1 MRHVKFLPT
10 RLINFQCMVN
20 LRQLT
25 VKELESLCSEIR
37 QNIIDVVSKNGGHL
51 SSNLGVV
58 ELTVALCYVF
68 DFDMDKIVFDVGH
81 QAYAYKYLTGRAEK
95 FSTIRTENG
104 LSGFPDPQESVYDAF
119 STGHAGTSIAVGLGL
134 AYARD
139 QKKEDNY
146 IITLVGDASFFNGE
160 NLEAVTASDKK
171 PKKFLV
177 ILNDNGKSISKNNN
191 GLYKAVSAFTAKKSY
206 IRVNNFFSRT
216 IAKCFIGKALR
227 RIKNFVKRSM
237 SYYTIV
243 DKLDLKYVGPFDGH
257 DLKKLIKILQRI
269 KESENPTLLHI
280 RTTKGKGYALA
291 EDDSTKYHGVGKN
304 LQQSNNSFSDSV
316 SGILENVIEKYP
328 DICAITAGMKTGVG
342 LSEFADKHP
351 ESFLDVGIAEDL
363 AVTVAGGMAK
373 GGSSP
378 IVFIYSTFLQRA
390 FDQILNDIC
399 LQNLHV
405 VFCIDRAGF
414 VGNDGK
420 THQGIYDITYLI
432 HLPNMTVL
440 APRNTKELEN
450 MLDLALGLSGPVA
463 IRYPTGTCGDFE
475 SLQPI
480 DGNLKWETLE
490 EGGGVCIFAVGNR
503 MIDLALKAKEQSGKS
518 VTVVSA
524 RCIKPLDNAAL
535 DKFSNF
541 RIITLE
547 ENVVSGGFGAS
558 VLAYY
563 SQKGVTAD
571 VTVLGAPDG
580 VVEHASVERQLEK
593 SGLTVGNVVKIINRT
608 GE

>member
-1 MRHVKFLPT
+1 
-10 RLINFQCMVN
+10 
-20 LRQLT
+20 
-25 VKELESLCSEIR
+25 
-37 QNIIDVVSKNGGHL
+37 
-51 SSNLGVV
+51 
-58 ELTVALCYVF
+58 
-68 DFDMDKIVFDVGH
+68 
-81 QAYAYKYLTGRAEK
+81 YLTDRAEK
-95 FSTIRTENG
+95 FSTIRAENG
-104 LSGFPDPQESVYDAF
+104 LSGFSDPQESDYDVF

-139 QKKEDNY
+139 KKKEDNY

-206 IRVNNFFSRT
+206 IRVNNFFSKT

-227 RIKNFVKRSM
+227 RMKNFVKRSM
-237 SYYTIV
+237 SYYTII

-269 KESENPTLLHI
+269 KDSENPTLLHI

-291 EDDSTKYHGVGKN
+291 EDDSTKYHGVGRN
-304 LQQSNNSFSDSV
+304 LQQTNNSFSDSI
-316 SGILENVIEKYP
+316 SGFLENLIANHP
-328 DICAITAGMKTGVG
+328 DICAITAGMKTSVG
-342 LSEFADKHP
+342 LSEFADRHP

-373 GGSSP
+373 GGSAP
-378 IVFIYSTFLQRA
+378 FVFIYSTFLQRA

-420 THQGIYDITYLI
+420 THQGIYDLTYLI
-432 HLPNMTVL
+432 HLPNITVL
-440 APRNTKELEN
+440 APRNTTELEN
-450 MLDLALGLSGPVA
+450 MLNVALDLKGPVA
-463 IRYPTGTCGDFE
+463 IRYPTGVYGDCE
-475 SLQPI
+475 IIEPLDLQ
-480 DGNLKWETLE
+480 LKWEVLK
-490 EGGGVCIFAVGNR
+490 EGGDVCIFAVGNR
-503 MIDLALKAKEQSGKS
+503 MINLALNAREKSGKS
-518 VTVVSA
+518 VAVINA
-524 RCIKPLDNAAL
+524 RCIKPLDVTAL
-535 DKFSNF
+535 KKYSKC

-547 ENVVSGGFGAS
+547 ENVISGGFGAS
-558 VLAYY
+558 VLEYY
-563 SQKGVTAD
+563 SQNGMTAD
-571 VTVLGAPDG
+571 VKILGATSG
-580 VVEHASVERQLEK
+580 IVEHASVERQMEK
-593 SGLTVGNVVKIINRT
+593 SGLTVENVVKIINGT
-608 GE
+608 

>member
-1 MRHVKFLPT
+1 
-10 RLINFQCMVN
+10 MVN

-37 QNIIDVVSKNGGHL
+37 ENIIGVVNKNGGHL
-51 SSNLGVV
+51 ASNLGVV

-68 DFDMDKIVFDVGH
+68 DFDLDKIVFDVGH
-81 QAYAYKYLTGRAEK
+81 QAYAYKYLTDRADR
-95 FSTIRTENG
+95 FSTIRAEDG
-104 LSGFPDPQESVYDAF
+104 LSGFPDPEESDYDVF

-139 QKKEDNY
+139 KVKDDY
-146 IITLVGDASFFNGE
+146 FVISLVGDASFFNGE
-160 NLEAVTASDKK
+160 NLEAISASDSK

-191 GLYKAVSAFTAKKSY
+191 GLYKAVSAYTTKKSY
-206 IRVNNFFSRT
+206 IRVNNFFSKT

-227 RIKNFVKRSM
+227 GIKNFLKRSM
-237 SYYTIV
+237 SYLTIL

-257 DLKKLIKILQRI
+257 DLKKLIKILRRI
-269 KESENPTLLHI
+269 KESENPTLLHV

-291 EDDSTKYHGVGKN
+291 EDDSTKYHGIGKN
-304 LQQSNNSFSDSV
+304 LQQSDNSFSDGV
-316 SGILENVIEKYP
+316 GGILERLLERHP
-328 DICAITAGMKTGVG
+328 DICAITAGMKNGVG
-342 LSEFADKHP
+342 LSGFGDRHP
-351 ESFLDVGIAEDL
+351 DSFLDVGIAEDL

-373 GGSSP
+373 GGSNP

-420 THQGIYDITYLI
+420 THQGIYDLTYLI
-432 HLPNMTVL
+432 HLPNITVL
-440 APRNTKELEN
+440 APRSVSEFES
-450 MLDLALGLSGPVA
+450 MLAVALDMEGPVA
-463 IRYPTGTCGDFE
+463 VRYPTGVCE
-475 SLQPI
+475 SGESAKPFDSGLE
-480 DGNLKWETLE
+480 WETLE
-490 EGGGVCIFAVGNR
+490 EGDGTCIFAVGSR
-503 MIDLALKAKEQSGKS
+503 MLDVALKARERSGKNAA
-518 VTVVSA
+518 VVNA
-524 RCIKPLDNAAL
+524 RCIKPLDERAL
-535 DKFSNF
+535 LKYREH

-547 ENVVSGGFGAS
+547 ENVISGGFGES

-563 SQKGVTAD
+563 SQNGIWANVKIM
-571 VTVLGAPDG
+571 GAVNG
-580 VVEHASVERQLEK
+580 VVGHASVASQLEK
-593 SGLTVGNVVKIINRT
+593 SGLTVDNLTEIINGT
-608 GE
+608 GD

>member
-1 MRHVKFLPT
+1 
-10 RLINFQCMVN
+10 MVN

-37 QNIIDVVSKNGGHL
+37 QNIIDVVDKNGGHL

-68 DFDMDKIVFDVGH
+68 DFDIDKIVFDVGH
-81 QAYAYKYLTGRAEK
+81 QTYAYKYLTDRADR

-104 LSGFPDPQESVYDAF
+104 LSGFSDPQESDYDVF

-139 QKKEDNY
+139 KKKEDNY

-160 NLEAVTASDKK
+160 NLEAVTASDRK

-191 GLYKAVSAFTAKKSY
+191 GLYKAVSAYTTKKSY

-216 IAKCFIGKALR
+216 IAKCFIGKALKGM
-227 RIKNFVKRSM
+227 KNFLKRSM

-257 DLKKLIKILQRI
+257 NLKKLIKILQRI

-291 EDDSTKYHGVGKN
+291 EDDSTKYHGVGKK
-304 LQQSNNSFSDSV
+304 LQQPNNTFSDSV
-316 SGILENVIEKYP
+316 SGILENIIESHP
-328 DICAITAGMKTGVG
+328 DICAITAGMRTGVG
-342 LSEFADKHP
+342 LTEFADKHP

-363 AVTVAGGMAK
+363 AVTIAGGMAK

-420 THQGIYDITYLI
+420 THQGIYDLTYLI
-432 HLPNMTVL
+432 HLPNITVL
-440 APRNTKELEN
+440 APRNTVELEN
-450 MLDLALGLSGPVA
+450 MLKVALSLEGPVA
-463 IRYPTGTCGDFE
+463 IRYPIGEYGDSE
-475 SLQPI
+475 ILQPI
-480 DGNLKWETLE
+480 DGQLKWEILK
-490 EGGGVCIFAVGNR
+490 EGGDVCIFAVGNR
-503 MIDLALKAKEQSGKS
+503 MINLALKAGEKSGKS
-518 VTVVSA
+518 VAVVNA
-524 RCIKPLDNAAL
+524 RCVKPLDKAAL
-535 DKFSNF
+535 SKYGNC

-547 ENVVSGGFGAS
+547 ENVISGGFGAS
-558 VLAYY
+558 VLEYY
-563 SQKGVTAD
+563 SQNGIAAD
-571 VTVLGAPDG
+571 VKVLGATSG
-580 VVEHASVERQLEK
+580 IVEHASVESQLEK
-593 SGLTVGNVVKIINRT
+593 SGLTVERIVEIINRT
-608 GE
+608 EE